1 VKGSWTREEDE
12 LIVAWVHENGTK
24 EWGALAAQLPGRISK
39 QCRERWHNHLCPSVK
54 KTDWTEEEDKRL
66 IELSQRYTKGKLA
79 KAMGRSPSAVNN
91 RRRVL
96 GIEPFT
102 DTTDMYHFAEIAE
115 MVGIHHSTIK
125 KVWVKNGFKYRK
137 IGCRNYVTEKAL
149 LKYLQEHPKCYDAR
163 KADYYL
169 FYRYKWFIDKL
180 EQDRQKTLKTGAKW
194 TDYEKSKAKFLKKR
208 GLSYTKIAE
217 ELGRTRKAVIHF
229 FSKYGE

>member
-1 VKGSWTREEDE
+1 MGRWTVEEVEILEKYYKNDISKCRK
-12 LIVAWVHENGTK
+12 LLPNRTK
-24 EWGALAAQLPGRISK
+24 EAIAQKAFKMGISI
-39 QCRERWHNHLCPSVK
+39 L
-54 KTDWTEEEDKRL
+54 WTEEEDKRL

-149 LKYLQEHPKCYDAR
+149 LKYLQEHPECYDAR

-180 EQDRQKTLKTGAKW
+180 EQDRKKTLKTGAKW

>member
-1 VKGSWTREEDE
+1 MNLLVTGAFKCTDE
-12 LIVAWVHENGTK
+12 QKEKLNLMFSVDYHDDERSQVQNPEKYDAVICNGLFLYNDIERFTNLKIIQLTSAGLDRVPLQRCK
-24 EWGALAAQLPGRISK
+24 ER
-39 QCRERWHNHLCPSVK
+39 
-54 KTDWTEEEDKRL
+54 
-66 IELSQRYTKGKLA
+66 
-79 KAMGRSPSAVNN
+79 
-91 RRRVL
+91 
-96 GIEPFT
+96 GIEVKNARGVYSTPISEWAVLKILEIYKFS
-102 DTTDMYHFAEIAE
+102 HFFK
-115 MVGIHHSTIK
+115 GNQNK

-149 LKYLQEHPKCYDAR
+149 LKYLQEHPECYDAR

-169 FYRYKWFIDKL
+169 FYRHKWFIDKL
-180 EQDRQKTLKTGAKW
+180 EQDRKKTLKTGVKW

>member
-1 VKGSWTREEDE
+1 MGRWTVEEVEILEKYYKSDISKCRA
-12 LIVAWVHENGTK
+12 LLPNRTK
-24 EWGALAAQLPGRISK
+24 EAIAQKAFKMGISI
-39 QCRERWHNHLCPSVK
+39 L
-54 KTDWTEEEDKRL
+54 WTEEEDKRL

-79 KAMGRSPSAVNN
+79 KAIGRSPSAVNN

-102 DTTDMYHFAEIAE
+102 DTTDMYHFSQIAE

-137 IGCRNYVTEKAL
+137 IGCRNYATEKAL
-149 LKYLQEHPKCYDAR
+149 LKYLQEHPECYDAR

-180 EQDRQKTLKTGAKW
+180 EQDRKKTLKNGAKW
-194 TDYEKSKAKFLKKR
+194 TDYEKSRAKLLKKR
-208 GLSYTKIAE
+208 GLSYTDIAE
-217 ELGRTRKAVIHF
+217 ELGRTRKAVIHY

>member
-1 VKGSWTREEDE
+1 MGKWTVEEVEILEKYYKNDISKCRA
-12 LIVAWVHENGTK
+12 LLPNRTK
-24 EWGALAAQLPGRISK
+24 EAITQKAFKMGISI
-39 QCRERWHNHLCPSVK
+39 L
-54 KTDWTEEEDKRL
+54 WTEEEDKRL

-79 KAMGRSPSAVNN
+79 KAIGRSPSAVNN

-102 DTTDMYHFAEIAE
+102 DTTDMYHFSQIAE

-137 IGCRNYVTEKAL
+137 IGCRNYATEKAL
-149 LKYLQEHPKCYDAR
+149 LKYLQEHPECYDAR

-180 EQDRQKTLKTGAKW
+180 EQDRKKTLKTGAKW
-194 TDYEKSKAKFLKKR
+194 TDYEKSRAKLLKKR
-208 GLSYTKIAE
+208 GLSYTDIAE
-217 ELGRTRKAVIHF
+217 ELGRTRKAVIHY